1 MGSLRFDTY
10 IMVIAALFQSKSL
23 AVSEVEKEE
32 RGKRDAVA
40 GAEIDFHTRRPS
52 TLLSPLLPPHLGT
65 TVGGGGGRGSIDRSP
80 S

>member
-1 MGSLRFDTY
+1 
-10 IMVIAALFQSKSL
+10 MVIAALFQSKSL

-52 TLLSPLLPPHLGT
+52 TLSSPPWYNQ

>member
-1 MGSLRFDTY
+1 
-10 IMVIAALFQSKSL
+10 MVIAALFQSKSL
-23 AVSEVEKEE
+23 AVSEVEKEK
-32 RGKRDAVA
+32 RGDAVA